1 MPCCTDY
8 LCVGEN
14 IGMTDPFEEQ
24 EWFKFG
30 VAATLAK
37 QYAGDQREFL
47 ELLAQMLERALPD
60 ETQIERRG
68 GFFAKKTLHK
78 VIVMLGENRY
88 TLEDPGRGPL
98 LALRTRI
105 VRGIALKTETIP
117 VETWVQDLGAALDE
131 RARSSASARE
141 ALARL
146 IG

>member
-1 MPCCTDY
+1 MA
-8 LCVGEN
+8 
-14 IGMTDPFEEQ
+14 DPFEEQ

-37 QYAGDQREFL
+37 QYAGDRRKFL

-68 GFFAKKTLHK
+68 GFFARKLCTKSSSCS
-78 VIVMLGENRY
+78 VENRY

-98 LALRTRI
+98 HAMRTRI
-105 VRGIALKTETIP
+105 VRGIALKTGSIP